1 MTRRFTVIQGG
12 REGSVAG
19 GKPSPLRLEAVAM
32 VLRRRLADLKNER
45 QPFRVERAAPIRGAI
60 PDAAF
65 LGVRPEGWS
74 PDVAA

>member
-12 REGSVAG
+12 REGPVAG
-19 GKPSPLRLEAVAM
+19 GNPSLLRLEAVAM
-32 VLRRRLADLKNER
+32 VLRRRLADLKNEGE
-45 QPFRVERAAPIRGAI
+45 PFRVARATPIRGAI
-60 PDAAF
+60 PDTAF